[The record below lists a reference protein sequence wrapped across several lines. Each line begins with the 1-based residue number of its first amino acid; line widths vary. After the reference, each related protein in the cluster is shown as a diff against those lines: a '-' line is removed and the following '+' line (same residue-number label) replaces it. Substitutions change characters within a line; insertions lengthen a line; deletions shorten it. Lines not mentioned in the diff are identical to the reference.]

1 MVGQRQMLRLLAP
14 TPNSPNTTVMRSS
27 SSFIFA
33 TSSLAMNSLVM
44 MPRLLNFCTCP
55 QSECQAHGGGGGV
68 PQGGRTS
75 HGVCVPQ
82 GQQRAQGQSTL
93 GEVSGGPH
101 WVRCEVVHTG

>member
-1 MVGQRQMLRLLAP
+1 MVGQRQILRLLAP

-68 PQGGRTS
+68 YHKAGAHHMG
-75 HGVCVPQ
+75 CVYHKDSSA
-82 GQQRAQGQSTL
+82 RKDS
-93 GEVSGGPH
+93 PH